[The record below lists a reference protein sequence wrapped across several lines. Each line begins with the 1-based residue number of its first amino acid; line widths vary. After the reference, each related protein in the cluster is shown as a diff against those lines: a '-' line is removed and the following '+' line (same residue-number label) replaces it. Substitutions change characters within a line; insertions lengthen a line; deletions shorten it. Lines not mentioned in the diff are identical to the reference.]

1 MLKIQKAIKM
11 RKICENNETCT
22 KCKIKKECHELKELW
37 FDLTCYSIED
47 IAKQIKR

>member
-11 RKICENNETCT
+11 RKICEETDTC
-22 KCKIKKECHELKELW
+22 KECKVKEECDKLKDCW

-47 IAKQIKR
+47 IAKQIKH